1 MSSLI
6 LMHANARAQESWPVR
21 PVRLIAPFTP
31 AGATDILSRLT
42 ADALGKR
49 LGQNV
54 IVENRPGAGAVLGG
68 EVVARASPAS

>member
-1 MSSLI
+1 MWSLI
-6 LMHANARAQESWPVR
+6 LIPAQARAEESWPVR

-54 IVENRPGAGAVLGG
+54 IV
-68 EVVARASPAS
+68 